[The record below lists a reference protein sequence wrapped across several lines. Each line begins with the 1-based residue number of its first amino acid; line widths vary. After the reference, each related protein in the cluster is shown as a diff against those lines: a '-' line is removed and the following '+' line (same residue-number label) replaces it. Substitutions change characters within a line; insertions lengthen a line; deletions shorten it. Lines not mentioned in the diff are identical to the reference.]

1 MRPGPRV
8 LFVTSEM
15 APWQKTGG
23 LGDISA
29 ALPIA
34 LKQAGADVRVLIPAY
49 PALHKAFPKARVVA
63 RIPPPGGLLPASR
76 ILQAETREGMP
87 LLLLDCPTFFDRP
100 GNPYQTQGRDWPDNA
115 QRFALLAR
123 IAALLASTDSPIA
136 WRPHILHCN
145 DWQSG
150 LAPAYLHYVHAGGAA
165 TVMTIHNIAFQGLFP
180 ENTLSEL
187 GLPRKAFVYDGVEFY
202 GQISFLKAGLQFAN
216 KITTVSPTYA
226 GEIQR
231 PDLGFGLDGLLRY
244 RKADLEGIL
253 NGVDALWNPATDA
266 YLAKHYDAHHLAAK
280 AENRRALAAELGLE
294 SDPAAPL
301 LAIVSRLTHQ
311 KGMDLVLACA
321 DELLTEG
328 EVLTQLVVL
337 GNGERSFEQGF
348 RALAARHPGRVAA
361 LIGFDE
367 RAAHRIEA
375 GADIF
380 LMPSRFEPC
389 GLNQLYSLRYG
400 TPPVVRATGGLADT
414 VVDCTQQTLSA
425 GTANGFVFASADA
438 GSLLTATRRAIEAWH
453 NRRLWRQL
461 QKTGMSADFS
471 WPKAAAQYLAVYD
484 AAINA
489 SGFSPTT
496 AD

>member
-1 MRPGPRV
+1 MRFAPRV

-29 ALPIA
+29 SLPAALRE
-34 LKQAGADVRVLIPAY
+34 AGTDIRVLVPAY
-49 PALHKAFPKARVVA
+49 PALIKAFPKAGIVA
-63 RIPPPGGLLPASR
+63 EIPEPGGLLPASK
-76 ILQAETREGMP
+76 ILQAKTSQGLP
-87 LLLLDCPTFFDRP
+87 LYLLDCPACFDRP
-100 GNPYQTQGRDWPDNA
+100 GNPYQTQGRDWPDNEI
-115 QRFALLAR
+115 RFALLSR
-123 IAALLASTDSPIA
+123 IAAQLSSKDSPLD
-136 WRPHILHCN
+136 WRPDVLHCN

-150 LAPAYLHYVHAGGAA
+150 LAPAYLHYVHGGGTA

-180 ENTLSEL
+180 GKTLSAL
-187 GLPRKAFVYDGVEFY
+187 DLPEKAFVYDGVEFY
-202 GQISFLKAGLQFAN
+202 GHVSFLKAGLQFAN

-226 GEIQR
+226 EEILR

-244 RKADLEGIL
+244 RKADLTGIL
-253 NGVDALWNPATDA
+253 NGVDASWNPAADT
-266 YLAKHYDAHHLAAK
+266 YLAKRYDAHHLAAK
-280 AENRRALAAELGLE
+280 AENRRVLMTEFGLE

-321 DELLTEG
+321 EELLTDSG
-328 EVLTQLVVL
+328 EVLPQLVVL
-337 GNGERSFEQGF
+337 GNGERSFEEGF
-348 RALAARHPGRVAA
+348 RTLAARHPGRVAA

-367 RAAHRIEA
+367 RMAHRIEA

-400 TPPVVRATGGLADT
+400 TPPVVRSTGGLADT
-414 VVDCTQQTLSA
+414 VVDCAPESLAA
-425 GTANGFVFASADA
+425 GKANGFAFASADPA
-438 GSLLTATRRAIEAWH
+438 AFLAATRRAIEAWH
-453 NRRLWRQL
+453 NRRLWRRL

-471 WPKAAAQYLAVYD
+471 WDKAAADYLEVY
-484 AAINA
+484 AAA
-489 SGFSPTT
+489 RGHFF
-496 AD
+496 A